1 MAENTQKSWL
11 VGRKTEGGDAMD
23 KRSKAELTTESG
35 LSKQASLLS
44 AERTQ
49 SDRETVLG
57 SGCRVLGQFVLEDGG
72 RIEGYVEGEVNAGA
86 QLVIGEC
93 ADVRA
98 KIQGQHVKVFGKVQG
113 DISCSVI
120 LELFAGA
127 RVEGNLISPRI
138 VMHDGV
144 VFDGHCYMNSDAAKV
159 RDIRE
164 KQSETK

>member
-11 VGRKTEGGDAMD
+11 VGRRA
-23 KRSKAELTTESG
+23 ESG
-35 LSKQASLLS
+35 DTAKAVASTGEKATQIQGSQASLLS
-44 AERTQ
+44 VERTQ
-49 SDRETVLG
+49 SERETVLG
-57 SGCRVLGQFVLEDGG
+57 SGCRVIGQFVLEDGG
-72 RIEGYVEGEVNAGA
+72 RLEGYVEGEVSAGA
-86 QLVIGEC
+86 QLIIGEC

-98 KIQGQHVKVFGKVQG
+98 KIQGEHVKVFGKVQG

-159 RDIRE
+159 QEVRD
-164 KQSETK
+164 K